1 MTNQTTTNNRNYL
14 RWMWGIFAFFWLC
27 FLGLLGLIGA
37 GVFGELPTFEELENP
52 KNALATEIYATDGAL
67 LGKYYIQNRSY
78 TRFEELSPFL
88 IQALIATEDIRFRN
102 HAGIDFQGTVAI
114 GFYTLFGKKRGSST
128 ISQQLAKNLYPR
140 THRPNVFK
148 LGIYKLREWITAVK
162 IEKRYTKD
170 EIIALYFNT
179 VEFGNNAYGIKSAAR
194 TYFNKSTK
202 ELTLPEAALLVGI
215 LKGTTV
221 YSPVR
226 NPEKAL
232 ARRNTVI
239 DQMAKYNVLSEA
251 EAEKFKAQP
260 LQLDLHPQTHDA
272 GLATYF
278 REYLRQYMLEWCEN
292 NPKPDG
298 SKYNIYKDGLR
309 IYTTI
314 DSRLQ
319 EHAEKSMVEH
329 MTALQAS
336 FDQHWKGK
344 APWGKDESLLI
355 RGMKQTDRYM
365 DMKEQGMSESE
376 IKEVFKQPVPMRLFD
391 WKTPGYFR
399 DTVLSPMDS
408 LRYAKRLLHTGFM
421 AMDAKNGFVKAWVGG
436 INIDHSQYDHVN
448 ITAKRQ
454 VGSTFKP
461 IVYAQA
467 IDNGFN
473 PCTPI
478 PNQPVTFEDFN
489 NWTPK
494 NYDGVNGGS
503 MTMFE
508 GLAKSI
514 NNIVAF
520 LMKQVG
526 PESVM
531 ELSRRMGIQSA
542 MEPYPSLCLGTFDIS
557 LFEMV
562 GAYSAFVNKGLAAKP
577 VFISRIEDKSGNV
590 VAQFNSE
597 TSEAFSEETAYVMS
611 QLLKGSVKIGT
622 AGRIRYR
629 YGLHNEIGGKTG
641 TTQNNSDGWFM
652 GITPEMVLGCW
663 TGADDRAVHFRTTHL
678 GGGANSALPL
688 VGLFLQKAYADKRVD
703 WKPGKFEP
711 PASLSTD
718 ISCAPYA
725 VLPPDSIPVE

>member
-1 MTNQTTTNNRNYL
+1 MSNPTNTNNRTYL

-52 KNALATEIYATDGAL
+52 KNALATEIYASDGAL

-88 IQALIATEDIRFRN
+88 IQALIATEDIRFRS

-128 ISQQLAKNLYPR
+128 ITQQLAKNLYPR
-140 THRPNVFK
+140 THRPNIFK

-202 ELTLPEAALLVGI
+202 DLTLPEAALLVGI

-239 DQMAKYNVLSEA
+239 DQMVKYQVIPEA
-251 EAEKFKAQP
+251 EAEKFKSQP
-260 LQLDLHPQTHDA
+260 LKLDLHPQTHDA

-309 IYTTI
+309 IYTTL

-319 EHAEKSMVEH
+319 EHAEAAMVQH

-336 FDQHWKGK
+336 FDQHWKGR

-365 DMKEQGMSESE
+365 DMKEQGLSEAE
-376 IKEVFKQPVPMRLFD
+376 IKEVFKQPVAMRLFD

-421 AMDAKNGFVKAWVGG
+421 AMDAKNGNVKAWVGG

-514 NNIVAF
+514 NNIVAY

-577 VFISRIEDKSGNV
+577 VFISRIEDKSGNII
-590 VAQFNSE
+590 AQFNSE

-688 VGLFLQKAYADKRVD
+688 VGIFLQKAYADKRVD
-703 WKPGKFEP
+703 WKPGKFQP